1 MQTVLDI
8 IQYIVDLGSYVFV
21 PILMCIIGLIFGL
34 KPSKA
39 IKAGV
44 TVGIGLIGVS
54 IVSTQRQIPCHRSS
68 MKWSRCWI

>member
-39 IKAGV
+39 IKAGGNGGNR
-44 TVGIGLIGVS
+44 T
-54 IVSTQRQIPCHRSS
+54 HRSQYCINPNG
-68 MKWSRCWI
+68 RFPVTGHQ